1 MKAKK
6 PTLLAWAVARAVMAA
21 CLAAREGVGAAG
33 RARAAAEVEGVE
45 AWDGG
50 RRKIRARS
58 EKKKKRRAP
67 LSPLSPRHPPH
78 LPGHGRIPARR
89 VGDAATGGQL
99 QARIPAL
106 RGQAVAGEG
115 GHGGREENENVT
127 GGGGRTQTLPTFARF
142 FLSLSPFCHTAP
154 SRGVKVW
161 RAHAD
166 RPPARIHTLGEC
178 DPGGQR
184 KKGKRRR
191 PRPTAGL
198 TLARPPSA
206 STPPRWREK
215 ERQRKGRGRERRCT
229 HTRGGEE
236 SGCSPEDAPTRAAA
250 PGQEGAPANGKW

>member
-1 MKAKK
+1 M
-6 PTLLAWAVARAVMAA
+6 
-21 CLAAREGVGAAG
+21 EGEEKSG
-33 RARAAAEVEGVE
+33 R
-45 AWDGG
+45 G
-50 RRKIRARS
+50 RRRR
-58 EKKKKRRAP
+58 KKRRAP

-115 GHGGREENENVT
+115 RHGGREENENVT
-127 GGGGRTQTLPTFARF
+127 GVGGRSQTLPTLARF
-142 FLSLSPFCHTAP
+142 FLSLSPSFCHTAP

-166 RPPARIHTLGEC
+166 RPPARTHTLGEC

-206 STPPRWREK
+206 STPPHWREK